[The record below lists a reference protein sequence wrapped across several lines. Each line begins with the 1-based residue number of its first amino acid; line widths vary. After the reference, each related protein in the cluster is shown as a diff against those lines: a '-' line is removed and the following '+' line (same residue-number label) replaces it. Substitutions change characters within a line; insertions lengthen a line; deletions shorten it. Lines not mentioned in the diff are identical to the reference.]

1 VTLWGVR
8 APIWM
13 ALVASAGI
21 VTAVGTL
28 SPRGDR
34 ADVPPAS
41 ERAAAP
47 SVPTP
52 ARTRPRLVADV
63 VADAAIREERNAAA
77 AAPDRDAPEPALASR
92 EDRRSASLV
101 GLEREATRLVE
112 ASDLAAEVDARV
124 DALEPLAP
132 ESPDA
137 FERRRAE
144 LRERLGSE
152 AFLLARR
159 LRDLYAG
166 VVYPLGFPVETVV
179 AQERGWIEALPLED
193 REVML
198 RVALEDR
205 EDRALEPAEPR
216 FEGFES
222 PPDDLAPEL

>member
-1 VTLWGVR
+1 MTLWGVR

-21 VTAVGTL
+21 VAAVVTL
-28 SPRGDR
+28 SAGGDE
-34 ADVPPAS
+34 ADVPPAPQRAAPPS
-41 ERAAAP
+41 AAAP
-47 SVPTP
+47 AGAPPHFVSD
-52 ARTRPRLVADV
+52 VAN
-63 VADAAIREERNAAA
+63 AAIRAEEEAA
-77 AAPDRDAPEPALASR
+77 AAPGRDVSEPAPAPR

-101 GLEREATRLVE
+101 GLEREAARLVE
-112 ASDLAAEVDARV
+112 ASDFAAEVDARV
-124 DALEPLAP
+124 DAVEPLAG
-132 ESPDA
+132 ESPDG

-152 AFLLARR
+152 SFLLARR

-179 AQERGWIEALPLED
+179 AQERGWIEALPPED

-205 EDRALEPAEPR
+205 EDRALERAEPR

-222 PPDDLAPEL
+222 PPDDLDPEL